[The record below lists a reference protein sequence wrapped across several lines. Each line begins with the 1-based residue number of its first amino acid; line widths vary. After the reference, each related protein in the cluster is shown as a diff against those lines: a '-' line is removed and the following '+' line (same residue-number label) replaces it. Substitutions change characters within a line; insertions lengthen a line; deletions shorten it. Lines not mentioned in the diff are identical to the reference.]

1 MLRLA
6 AEWTGRPRLSV
17 LTVDH
22 GLRATSAQEAAQ
34 VAAWAAQA
42 GLAHVTLNWTSAK
55 PQSGIQAKARA
66 ARYDLMS
73 SWCRDHN
80 VEMLLTA
87 HTLEDQAETVLM
99 RMARTASL
107 DSLAGIPRFGQWNTT
122 ELFRPLLAEKRLEL
136 RAYLAS
142 LDQMWIDDPS
152 NDDDR
157 FERVRIRKA
166 MPALAQLGITAEALA
181 ELAGRAAE
189 AVHALWGAAEDWI
202 RLHVQEFDTGHCI
215 IALAAFTDLTAAL
228 QTRIL
233 GGLIS
238 RYGSGKIPE
247 PVELEVMAAWAAT
260 AGNRRTLGGA
270 IVARRKNHLLIGRE
284 PGRINPAAVRVPE
297 TGVVLWDDRFE
308 IHAEAGSSVIP
319 VACAGIAGRRR
330 DIPSFVQQ
338 ALPAIIRG
346 GKLISAPHL
355 APACGCTA
363 VFLSRL
369 RR

>member
-22 GLRATSAQEAAQ
+22 GLRAASAQEAAQ

-42 GLAHVTLNWTSAK
+42 GLHHVTLNWTSAK
-55 PQSGIQAKARA
+55 PQSGIQARARA

-73 SWCRDHN
+73 SWCRDHGAA
-80 VEMLLTA
+80 VLLTA

-99 RMARTASL
+99 RMARTTSL
-107 DSLAGIPRFGQWNTT
+107 DSLAGIPRFGHWHTT

-142 LDQMWIDDPS
+142 LDQTWIDDPS
-152 NDDDR
+152 NEDDR

-166 MPALAQLGITAEALA
+166 MPVLAQLGITAEALA
-181 ELAGRAAE
+181 GLAGRATE
-189 AVHALWGAAEDWI
+189 AVRVLRGATDDWVKLYV
-202 RLHVQEFDTGHCI
+202 RQFDTGHCI
-215 IALAAFTDLTAAL
+215 IPLSAFLDQTAAV

-247 PVELEVMAAWAAT
+247 PSELESMAAWAAT
-260 AGNRRTLGGA
+260 GGNRRTLGGA

-284 PGRINPAAVRVPE
+284 PGRINPAAVPVPKS
-297 TGVVLWDDRFE
+297 GVVLWDDRFE

-319 VACAGIAGRRR
+319 VAYAGFLGRRR

-338 ALPAIIRG
+338 ALPAIIQG
-346 GKLISAPHL
+346 GKSIFAPHL
-355 APACGCTA
+355 APASGCTA